1 MNSTAR
7 KYRPTK
13 FSDVVA
19 QEHITTALRNAV
31 RTGRIPQSLLFCGP
45 RGVGKTTCAR
55 ILAKAINCESPVDG
69 EPCGKCSSC
78 QRFANNTSLNVFE
91 LDAASNNSVDDIRNL
106 IEQVRFPP
114 AEGKYK
120 VYIIDEVHM
129 LSQSAFNAFLKTL
142 EEPPEYAVFILATTE
157 KHKIL
162 PTIISRCQV
171 YDFRRIPVSQIVDRL
186 RYVATQEGV
195 EAEDEALFTIA
206 EYADG
211 ALRDALT
218 LFDRLISYS
227 GDKLTY
233 SDVTEALHILDYNT
247 FFEITERLIVQDIPH
262 LLKMWKDISNA
273 GFNAEEFLHGL
284 AKHLRNLLYLKT
296 DISSE
301 LLDVPEA
308 WRNTLKEQAEKISP
322 SYLVSALLTINRYEN
337 HLVFAADKY
346 LSTELALMELASL
359 PSITPRQARPSEKK
373 TTDTTPAPATEQ
385 TTQPTTQKSER
396 QNKQTITKKND
407 NRQQR
412 HAEATPNIQ
421 KDQNQATPEQ
431 TRKLIQDFI
440 TWLKSNKSRE
450 SKRVVN
456 YLVNAIEKPQQDGKI
471 AIEVEDIYKKAKTL
485 FSNWLTHNR
494 HYDNVTFDQL
504 FVVLSISKEAFDEK
518 RDNTNNALFQ
528 RITSEFPH
536 TKEFIEVLRLRN
548 SS

>member
-19 QEHITTALRNAV
+19 QEHITTALKNAV
-31 RTGRIPQSLLFCGP
+31 KTGRIPQSLLFCGP

-55 ILAKAINCESPVDG
+55 ILAKAINCESPIDG
-69 EPCGKCSSC
+69 EPCGQCPSC

-142 EEPPEYAVFILATTE
+142 EEPPDYAVFILATTE

-171 YDFRRIPVSQIVDRL
+171 YDFRRIPVSQIVERL
-186 RYVATQEGV
+186 RYVALQEGI

-218 LFDRLISYS
+218 LFDRLISYA
-227 GDKLTY
+227 GNKLTY
-233 SDVTEALHILDYNT
+233 KDVTEALHILDYNT
-247 FFEITERLIVQDIPH
+247 FFEVTERIIVQDIPE
-262 LLKMWKDISNA
+262 LLKMWKEISNA

-296 DISSE
+296 DTSSK

-308 WRNTLKEQAEKISP
+308 WQERLKQQANRLSP
-322 SYLVSALLTINRYEN
+322 SYLVSALLTINKYEN
-337 HLVFAADKY
+337 SLTFASDKY
-346 LSTELALMELASL
+346 LTTELALMELATL
-359 PSITPRQARPSEKK
+359 PSITPRQARPTEKK
-373 TTDTTPAPATEQ
+373 NPPSQLTPATEQ
-385 TTQPTTQKSER
+385 TPNRNPQQTGKQG
-396 QNKQTITKKND
+396 NKQAISPENATSPQKKEPQPPKESTQD
-407 NRQQR
+407 
-412 HAEATPNIQ
+412 I
-421 KDQNQATPEQ
+421 
-431 TRKLIQDFI
+431 IQDFMN
-440 TWLKSNKSRE
+440 WLTSNNSSESTRVLNYLSSAIKKSR
-450 SKRVVN
+450 KN
-456 YLVNAIEKPQQDGKI
+456 GKI
-471 AIEVEDIYKKAKTL
+471 VIEIEDIYNKAKAL
-485 FSNWLTHNR
+485 FSNWLSQNR
-494 HYDNVTFDQL
+494 HYGNVTFDNL
-504 FVVLSISKEAFDEK
+504 FVVLSIPKGNADEKEA
-518 RDNTNNALFQ
+518 NANNKIYQ
-528 RITSEFPH
+528 RITAEFPEA
-536 TKEFIEVLRLRN
+536 KDFIKILKLRN
-548 SS
+548 SSF